1 MVPVPSIG
9 VTEVLLIVGV
19 IGVGL
24 LALAA
29 VGAAIWWVS
38 RKKD

>member
-1 MVPVPSIG
+1 MVPVPSFG
-9 VTEVLLIVGV
+9 VAEVLLIVGV

-29 VGAAIWWVS
+29 LGVAIWWVS
-38 RKKD
+38 RNKG